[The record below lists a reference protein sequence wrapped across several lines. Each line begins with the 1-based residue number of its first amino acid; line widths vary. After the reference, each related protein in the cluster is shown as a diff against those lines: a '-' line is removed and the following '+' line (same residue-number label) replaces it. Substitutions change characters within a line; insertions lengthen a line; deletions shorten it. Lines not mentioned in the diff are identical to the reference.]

1 MDNFGIHP
9 IEGKTICLILNK
21 NAGYVPDQ
29 LNLVGKVLSDKEVKF
44 KICKNTLLGLWD
56 NPTGVAITEAGRNK
70 MLISFKDINYG
81 LKILRNGLWNI
92 RDSLI
97 NLQYWSQDV
106 SIYEV
111 SHEYMEFWIQVH
123 RVPVDYMRVETTR
136 AIGNM
141 MGILAE
147 VENPIVDS
155 VLMREFLKFE
165 EARDVTK
172 PLQTGFWIKRGERLK
187 A

>member
-1 MDNFGIHP
+1 MP
-9 IEGKTICLILNK
+9 
-21 NAGYVPDQ
+21 
-29 LNLVGKVLSDKEVKF
+29 
-44 KICKNTLLGLWD
+44 
-56 NPTGVAITEAGRNK
+56 
-70 MLISFKDINYG
+70 ISFKDINYG
-81 LKILRNGLWNI
+81 LKILRNGSWNI

-111 SHEYMEFWIQVH
+111 SHEYMKFWIQVH
-123 RVPVDYMRVETTR
+123 GVPIDYMRVETTR

-147 VENPIVDS
+147 VENPTVDS

-165 EARDVTK
+165 EARDVC
-172 PLQTGFWIKRGERLK
+172 
-187 A
+187 